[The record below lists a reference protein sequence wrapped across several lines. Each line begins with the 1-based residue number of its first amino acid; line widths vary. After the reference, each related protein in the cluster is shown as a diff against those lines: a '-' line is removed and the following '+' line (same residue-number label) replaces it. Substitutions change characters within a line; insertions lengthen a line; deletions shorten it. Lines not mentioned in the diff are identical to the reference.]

1 MNAICFVQR
10 LSIGDD
16 LIFSPFG
23 SKVVKVK
30 FLTYQIFFTAKED
43 RNIKIWSPYKY
54 CLFYNKNDP
63 WNLTPKFTLYLEK
76 GILPDIKTLQNIYK
90 IRIEDGITPH
100 HFQQQ
105 QKKIHLKSFEYWTSQ
120 ILYMV
125 QRIALKGKHVFN
137 SLQYICSWDMTTHT
151 IQFDHPLACIWNLIF
166 HKTYV

>member
-1 MNAICFVQR
+1 M
-10 LSIGDD
+10 
-16 LIFSPFG
+16 
-23 SKVVKVK
+23 
-30 FLTYQIFFTAKED
+30 TYQIFFTAKKED

-105 QKKIHLKSFEYWTSQ
+105 QKKNAFKIIWVLNFADFIYGSKDCFKRKTRVQFTTIYLLMRYDHTHNSVWSSTG
-120 ILYMV
+120 LYMKSYSSQNLCV
-125 QRIALKGKHVFN
+125 EEVSFQVFN
-137 SLQYICSWDMTTHT
+137 KKKKSSNNWSFGMSVI
-151 IQFDHPLACIWNLIF
+151 
-166 HKTYV
+166 